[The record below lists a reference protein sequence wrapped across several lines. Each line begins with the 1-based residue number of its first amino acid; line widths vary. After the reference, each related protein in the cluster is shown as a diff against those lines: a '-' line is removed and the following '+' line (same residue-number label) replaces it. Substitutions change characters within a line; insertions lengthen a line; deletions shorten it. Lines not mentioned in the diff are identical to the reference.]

1 MNIDKADITIINE
14 LQKNARIGIENL
26 AEMTSLSTASVQ
38 RRLKSLRDNGII
50 LREVAVVDPSKVGQL
65 MSFVVLVELERE
77 RRDQIDE
84 FVRRVTREPQVQQCY
99 YVTGDADFCLICTAT
114 DMNDFEELTQR
125 LFFEDANV
133 RRFRTSVVMGRKKVS
148 MELHI
153 KGSA

>member
-1 MNIDKADITIINE
+1 MNIDKADIAIINA

-26 AEMTSLSTASVQ
+26 AELASLSPASVQ
-38 RRLKSLRDNGII
+38 RRLKALRESGII

-77 RRDQIDE
+77 RRDQIDQ
-84 FVRRVTREPQVQQCY
+84 FIRRVLKEPQVQQCY
-99 YVTGDADFCLICTAT
+99 YVTGDADFCLICTAQ
-114 DMNDFEELTQR
+114 DMNDFEALTQR

-148 MELHI
+148 MEIHL
-153 KGSA
+153 KENE

>member
-1 MNIDKADITIINE
+1 MNIDKADIAIINA

-26 AEMTSLSTASVQ
+26 AELASLSPASVQ
-38 RRLKSLRDNGII
+38 RRLKALRESGII

-77 RRDQIDE
+77 RRDQIDQ
-84 FVRRVTREPQVQQCY
+84 FIRRVLKEPQVQQCY
-99 YVTGDADFCLICTAT
+99 YVTGDADFCLICTAQ
-114 DMNDFEELTQR
+114 DMDDFEALTQR

-148 MELHI
+148 MEIHL
-153 KGSA
+153 KENE

>member
-1 MNIDKADITIINE
+1 MNIDKADIAIINA

-26 AEMTSLSTASVQ
+26 AELASLSPASVQ
-38 RRLKSLRDNGII
+38 RRLKALRESGII

-77 RRDQIDE
+77 RRDQIDQ
-84 FVRRVTREPQVQQCY
+84 FIRRVLKEPQVQQCY
-99 YVTGDADFCLICTAT
+99 YVTGDADFCLICTAQ
-114 DMNDFEELTQR
+114 DMDDFEALTQR

-148 MELHI
+148 MEIHL
-153 KGSA
+153 KEYE